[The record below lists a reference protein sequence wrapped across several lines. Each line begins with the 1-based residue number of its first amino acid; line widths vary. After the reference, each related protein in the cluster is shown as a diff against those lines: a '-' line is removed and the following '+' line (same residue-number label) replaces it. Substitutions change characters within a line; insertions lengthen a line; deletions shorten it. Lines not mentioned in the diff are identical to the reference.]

1 MKTITKMISVLSIGL
16 LAMGCT
22 ENEYDKV
29 VLPYTNV
36 VGEYVVD
43 MHLSQP
49 FEVDDH
55 VTIII
60 SNTAAAED
68 SLWLEDA
75 NFYESKV
82 RVKMD
87 GNKFFVTEGDDLLHG
102 EVVNIE
108 GEVFPE
114 KDSIHVEWRY
124 LQMSG
129 DPGDDYVVEANGVI
143 FNGIT
148 N

>member
-1 MKTITKMISVLSIGL
+1 MKKITKMISVLSIGI
-16 LAMGCT
+16 LAWGCT

-49 FEVDDH
+49 FVVDDH
-55 VTIII
+55 VTIVI

-82 RVKMD
+82 RVKME
-87 GNKFFVTEGDDLLHG
+87 GNKFFTTEGDDLLHG

-143 FNGIT
+143 YNGIT